1 MCTFGN
7 TLGTL
12 PTLFSKIAIFSKD
25 ITHTLCTIWHGNEVE
40 PIQSNDMYKIFCV
53 CFLMAILGIS
63 CQNSGKQKAP
73 VKESI
78 PEVQNQKPENSLPD
92 ITGVYRLPETH
103 CDLVITFIKEA
114 NGFRYYIKGEHLEG
128 EGKAVVSSEQGEI
141 YVTFDGP
148 TGGNNKPNTLSG
160 LYTNNT
166 LTIQNTGN
174 AQNQYTFF
182 EDCPDKY
189 LEFKKN

>member
-1 MCTFGN
+1 MFQNVCVFILMIV
-7 TLGTL
+7 LGTSCHN
-12 PTLFSKIAIFSKD
+12 T
-25 ITHTLCTIWHGNEVE
+25 GN
-40 PIQSNDMYKIFCV
+40 
-53 CFLMAILGIS
+53 
-63 CQNSGKQKAP
+63 QKAP
-73 VKESI
+73 VKESV
-78 PEVQNQKPENSLPD
+78 PEVQKPKPENSLPD

-103 CDLVITFIKEA
+103 CDLVITFIKETD
-114 NGFRYYIKGEHLEG
+114 GFRYYIKGTHLDV

-148 TGGNNKPNTLSG
+148 TGGNNKPNSLSG
-160 LYTNNT
+160 LYANNT